1 MNLRVIGIALFLGL
15 CTTAM
20 AQDFGTEWRFEP
32 AFLVVGS
39 IPVEI
44 NERLIDTVLPHAPR
58 RIEFV
63 DDNFI
68 RVEFRDDTEIQG
80 VFYQWKTSDLRNPD
94 GLFAWYNFEFVDS
107 ERVPRRFEFV
117 DNGEKLMLH
126 LSGFRG
132 LPGRTHQVNVL
143 FSVVPEGSETTD
155 FRTKLVDTDRLVD
168 EGRVAK

>member
-1 MNLRVIGIALFLGL
+1 MNLRVIGIALFLGF

-32 AFLVVGS
+32 AFLVVDS

-68 RVEFRDDTEIQG
+68 RVKFRDDTEMQG
-80 VFYQWKTSDLRNPD
+80 VFYQWKTSEQRSPD

-117 DNGEKLMLH
+117 DNGAELLLH
-126 LSGFRG
+126 LIGFRG
-132 LPGRTHQVNVL
+132 LSSAHRVDVL
-143 FSVVPEGSETTD
+143 FSVVVQGSDTTG
-155 FRTKLVDTDRLVD
+155 FRTKMVETDRLVD
-168 EGRVAK
+168 EGTVVK